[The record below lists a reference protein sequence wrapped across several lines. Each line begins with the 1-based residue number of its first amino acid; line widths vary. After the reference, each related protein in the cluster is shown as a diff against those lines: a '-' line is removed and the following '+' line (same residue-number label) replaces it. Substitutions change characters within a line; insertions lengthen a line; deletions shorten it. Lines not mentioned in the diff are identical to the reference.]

1 MLLAQ
6 PSQFSVKV
14 IMFQKL
20 KAFAKALKA
29 EIAVLASAI
38 RDPRTPWTAK
48 LLGVA
53 IVAYAVSPI
62 DLIPDFIPVL
72 GYVDDLILL
81 PLGLWAVRKLIP
93 ADVLAEHRVKVP
105 PGTRLAPSRI
115 AAAVIVVIWIVSL
128 ALAARWLWGVA
139 G

>member
-1 MLLAQ
+1 
-6 PSQFSVKV
+6 
-14 IMFQKL
+14 MFEKL

-48 LLGVA
+48 LLGIAV
-53 IVAYAVSPI
+53 VAYAVSPI

-81 PLGLWAVRKLIP
+81 PIGLWGVRKLIP
-93 ADVLAEHRVKVP
+93 EEILAEHRAKIP
-105 PGTRLAPSRI
+105 PGTRLAPSRT
-115 AAAVIVVIWIVSL
+115 AAAIVVLIWIVSL
-128 ALAARWLWGVA
+128 ALAARWLWVRAGVQ
-139 G
+139 

>member
-1 MLLAQ
+1 M
-6 PSQFSVKV
+6 
-14 IMFQKL
+14 IQKL

-48 LLGVA
+48 ALGIAV
-53 IVAYAVSPI
+53 VAYAVSPI

-72 GYVDDLILL
+72 GYLDELILL
-81 PLGLWAVRKLIP
+81 PLGLWAVRALIP
-93 ADVLAEHRVKVP
+93 ADVIDEHRAKVP
-105 PGTRLAPSRI
+105 PGTRLAASRGAAVAIVLIWI
-115 AAAVIVVIWIVSL
+115 AAL
-128 ALAARWLWGVA
+128 ALTAHWLWGHF